1 MKKMK
6 LYLAAM
12 LLALLAIV
20 VPPPASAD
28 PAPQKT
34 GTITIANPETNAT
47 YTAYRLFDLTLD
59 STNTHH
65 GYTVNSEWN
74 AFFTNGE
81 PGAEYVTI
89 DPTYGNVTLKS
100 EAADSLR
107 ALTRDAKEYAAK
119 KDLQGVKPDPNEPPV
134 KFTNLKLGYYL
145 VTSSAGALAVLDTTN
160 PDVTVNEKNK
170 VPSIGKT
177 ADKTNAG
184 IGETVHFTI
193 KVTKGSHAWGPYIIK
208 DTMTGLTLKPET
220 VAVKQGDSPLNQ
232 TDWNK
237 KVKPE
242 ITGTH
247 DLEVTII
254 QDALNRF
261 DDGTV
266 FTVEYDA
273 VANKTVEMDNTV
285 FMGYKTDPS
294 TDKITPSHTV
304 KVANYEFTIEKIDQ
318 DKKPLAGATFE
329 LHKQEDCKDKPIK
342 FSESTVDGIKVYRLA
357 KGTQT
362 TIVAGKARIEGLA
375 AGTYY
380 LKEIAAPDGYN
391 KLINPVKIEIK
402 ENLNKVEG
410 DPFYGQAFK
419 TVDGEVQRIDP
430 TITFSDNADFADS
443 FGAGFVL
450 QVVNKTGAELPS
462 TGGMGTVVF
471 YVVGAGLM
479 IAAVV
484 ALVAKKR
491 MER

>member
-20 VPPPASAD
+20 APPPASAV
-28 PAPQKT
+28 PAAQRT
-34 GTITIANPETNAT
+34 GSITVANPEKDGE

-59 STNTHH
+59 SANTHH
-65 GYTVNSEWN
+65 GYTVNADWSE
-74 AFFTNGE
+74 FFTNG
-81 PGAEYVTI
+81 GAGAKYVTI
-89 DPTYGNVTLKS
+89 DPTHGNVTLNS
-100 EAADSLR
+100 NTADSLR
-107 ALTRDAKEYAAK
+107 NLTQDAKKYAAK
-119 KDLQGVKPDPNEPPV
+119 KGLQGVKPTQTGTAV
-134 KFTNLKLGYYL
+134 KFTELDLGYYL
-145 VTSSAGALAVLDTTN
+145 VTSPAGALAALDTTN
-160 PDVTVNEKNK
+160 ADVTVNEKNK

-193 KVTKGSHAWGPYIIK
+193 KVTKGSHAWGPYVIK

-220 VAVKQGDSPLNQ
+220 VAVKQGGQPLNQ

-247 DLEVTII
+247 DLEVTIS

-261 DDGTV
+261 PDGAE

-273 VANKTVEMDNTV
+273 VANKAVEMDNTV

-294 TDKITPSHTV
+294 TDKTTPSHTV

-329 LHKQEDCKDKPIK
+329 LHKQKDCSDEAMT
-342 FSESTVDGIKVYRLA
+342 FSFAADGATDGIKVYRPA
-357 KGTQT
+357 KGGQT
-362 TIVAGKARIEGLA
+362 TIEAGKARIEGLA

-391 KLINPVKIEIK
+391 KLIDPVEIKIEEQRNTDK
-402 ENLNKVEG
+402 G
-410 DPFYGQAFK
+410 DPFYNQAFK
-419 TVDGEVQRIDP
+419 TVNGKVQRIDP
-430 TITFSDNADFADS
+430 IITIDGKDTL
-443 FGAGFVL
+443 GAGFVL

-462 TGGMGTVVF
+462 TGGMGTTMF
-471 YVVGAGLM
+471 YVTGAGLM

-491 MER
+491 MSR